1 MPVFIVALF
10 TIVKRWK
17 PFKYPPIHEWI
28 HKMWYIHSV
37 EYYLGIKR
45 HKALIHATTQMY
57 FENHM
62 LNAMSDTKGPK
73 KKSHDYSYLQYLA

>member
-1 MPVFIVALF
+1 
-10 TIVKRWK
+10 
-17 PFKYPPIHEWI
+17 
-28 HKMWYIHSV
+28 MWYIHSV

-45 HKALIHATTQMY
+45 NKALIHATTQMY